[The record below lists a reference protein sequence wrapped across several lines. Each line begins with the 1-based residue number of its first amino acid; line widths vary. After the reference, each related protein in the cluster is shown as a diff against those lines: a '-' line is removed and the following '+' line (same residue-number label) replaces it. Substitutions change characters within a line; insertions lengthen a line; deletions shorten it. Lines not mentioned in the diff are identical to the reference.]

1 MKLNSLTDISLAQL
15 NRAVALK
22 KRIASL
28 ESQLAELLGG
38 LGGTRRRQVGRPPL
52 SANGRASSVTRGK
65 QKRRKMSAK
74 ARARMAA
81 AAKARW
87 ARAKAAGRNSL

>member
-28 ESQLAELLGG
+28 ESQLAGLLGA
-38 LGGTRRRQVGRPPL
+38 LGRTRRRQVGRPPL
-52 SANGRASSVTRGK
+52 AASGRASSVTPGK

-87 ARAKAAGRNSL
+87 AKAKAAGRNSL